1 MSNAL
6 NNVPPVVEM
15 DYPFPAKPLPLSAE
29 QKTTLIADIKALLK
43 ERKAVLVAHYY
54 TDPEI
59 QALAEETGGFVG
71 DSSRWPA
78 LAAIMR
84 HRP

>member
-6 NNVPPVVEM
+6 SSVPPVVDM
-15 DYPFPAKPLPLSAE
+15 DYPFPTKPLPLSAE
-29 QKTTLIADIKALLK
+29 QRMTLTTEIKALLK

-59 QALAEETGGFVG
+59 QALAEAT
-71 DSSRWPA
+71 
-78 LAAIMR
+78 
-84 HRP
+84 